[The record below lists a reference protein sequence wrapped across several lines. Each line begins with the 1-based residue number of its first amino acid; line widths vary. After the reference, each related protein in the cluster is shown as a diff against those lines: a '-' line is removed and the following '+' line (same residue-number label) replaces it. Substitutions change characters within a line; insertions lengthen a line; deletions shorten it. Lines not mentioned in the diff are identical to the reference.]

1 MNDDIKEL
9 DARIGIQTD
18 FAKTETDEDNAKAK
32 EEFDNV
38 NHPSHYVSH
47 PSGVETINITREFEF
62 ALGNAWKYLMRF
74 RYKGKPKEDLEK
86 AVWYMN
92 DYMNHRDLY
101 TEFTVKLGNEKT
113 ENLINNAR
121 KVIAAEKI
129 PEVKHAM
136 RAILE
141 QALFGRNVVC
151 DFIKAKVELELQVE
165 HIATSLF
172 RVDEFDADVAFA
184 DTMIAADKLL
194 QRIDEIDKV
203 DRKRAEEFNKEM
215 NKGKDTDKAET
226 WFKHDM
232 PEIDVENCIQVYVD
246 DKTHEVFGVWTDVN
260 LADHIPGHTEIVAI
274 PMGMSDEDAK
284 NYALEIVR
292 RRYEHMDKYSDPET
306 PNNTPNETLAE
317 APAETK
323 PKKRRRRKKTEK

>member
-1 MNDDIKEL
+1 MNDYEEL

-18 FAKTETDEDNAKAK
+18 FAKTETDEANAKAK

-86 AVWYMN
+86 AVWYMT
-92 DYMNHRDLY
+92 DYVYHRDLY
-101 TEFTVKLGNEKT
+101 AEFSVKLGNEKT
-113 ENLINNAR
+113 EYLINNAR

-129 PEVKHAM
+129 PEVGHAM

-151 DFIKAKVELELQVE
+151 DFIEAKVELEDQVE
-165 HIATSLF
+165 KIATSLILG
-172 RVDEFDADVAFA
+172 DEFDVASA
-184 DTMIAADKLL
+184 NTMIAADELL
-194 QRIDEIDKV
+194 QRISEVETGEKL
-203 DRKRAEEFNKEM
+203 RAEAAK
-215 NKGKDTDKAET
+215 KAEET
-226 WFKHDM
+226 ADKEETLVKNDIAD
-232 PEIDVENCIQVYVD
+232 IDADRVVQVWVD
-246 DKTHEVFGVWTDVN
+246 DKTKEVFGFWQPTFN
-260 LADHIPGHTEIVAI
+260 LAEHENGHTENVAV
-274 PMGMSDEDAK
+274 PEDV
-284 NYALEIVR
+284 YALGIEAARDYALKLVDE
-292 RRYEHMDKYSDPET
+292 RYAPYREKVP
-306 PNNTPNETLAE
+306 AE

-323 PKKRRRRKKTEK
+323 PKKRRRRKKTEE

>member
-9 DARIGIQTD
+9 DARIGIPV
-18 FAKTETDEDNAKAK
+18 DNAKAK

-101 TEFTVKLGNEKT
+101 AEFSVKHDLCKT
-113 ENLINNAR
+113 EELINNAR

-151 DFIKAKVELELQVE
+151 DFMKAKFELEDQVE
-165 HIATSLF
+165 KIATSLILG
-172 RVDEFDADVAFA
+172 DEFDVASA
-184 DTMIAADKLL
+184 NTMIAADELL
-194 QRIDEIDKV
+194 QRMDEVDKA
-203 DRKRAEEFNKEM
+203 DRKRAEDAKKAEE
-215 NKGKDTDKAET
+215 TADKAET
-226 WFKHDM
+226 WFKNDI
-232 PEIDVENCIQVYVD
+232 PEIDVEHCVQVYVD

-274 PMGMSDEDAK
+274 PVGMSDEAAK

-292 RRYEHMDKYSDPET
+292 RRYENMDKSYADET
-306 PNNTPNETLAE
+306 PNEV
-317 APAETK
+317 PAETPTEILDEK

>member
-9 DARIGIQTD
+9 DARIGIPVD
-18 FAKTETDEDNAKAK
+18 FAKTAIDEANAKAK

-62 ALGNAWKYLMRF
+62 TLGNAWKYLMRF

-92 DYMNHRDLY
+92 DYMSHRDLY
-101 TEFTVKLGNEKT
+101 AEFTVKLGNEKT
-113 ENLINNAR
+113 ENLSSNAR

-151 DFIKAKVELELQVE
+151 DFIKAKLELEDQVE
-165 HIATSLF
+165 KIATSLIIG
-172 RVDEFDADVAFA
+172 DEFDVASA
-184 DTMIAADKLL
+184 NTMIAADELL
-194 QRIDEIDKV
+194 QRISEVETGEKL
-203 DRKRAEEFNKEM
+203 RAEAAK
-215 NKGKDTDKAET
+215 KAEET
-226 WFKHDM
+226 ADKEETLVKNDIAD
-232 PEIDVENCIQVYVD
+232 IDADRVVQVWVD
-246 DKTHEVFGVWTDVN
+246 DKTKEVFGFWQPTFN
-260 LADHIPGHTEIVAI
+260 LAEHENGHTENVAV
-274 PMGMSDEDAK
+274 PEDV
-284 NYALEIVR
+284 YALGIEAARDYALKLVDE
-292 RRYEHMDKYSDPET
+292 RYAPYREKVP
-306 PNNTPNETLAE
+306 AE

-323 PKKRRRRKKTEK
+323 PKKRRRRKKTEE

>member
-1 MNDDIKEL
+1 MTDYEEL
-9 DARIGIQTD
+9 DAKIGIQTD
-18 FAKTETDEDNAKAK
+18 FAKTETDEANAKAK

-101 TEFTVKLGNEKT
+101 AEFTVKLGNEKT

-151 DFIKAKVELELQVE
+151 DFIKATLELELQVE
-165 HIATSLF
+165 KIATSLILG
-172 RVDEFDADVAFA
+172 DEFDADVAFA

-194 QRIDEIDKV
+194 QRIDKAETGEKL
-203 DRKRAEEFNKEM
+203 RAEEAKKAEE
-215 NKGKDTDKAET
+215 TADKAET
-226 WFKHDM
+226 LVKNDIAD
-232 PEIDVENCIQVYVD
+232 IDADRVVQVWVD
-246 DKTHEVFGVWTDVN
+246 DKTKEVFGFWQQVFR
-260 LADHIPGHTEIVAI
+260 LADHDIGHTENVEI
-274 PMGMSDEDAK
+274 PEDV
-284 NYALEIVR
+284 YALGIEAARDYALKLVDE
-292 RRYEHMDKYSDPET
+292 RYALDRVQVP
-306 PNNTPNETLAE
+306 AE

-323 PKKRRRRKKTEK
+323 PKKRRRRKKTEE

>member
-1 MNDDIKEL
+1 MTDFEEL
-9 DARIGIQTD
+9 DAKIGIQTD
-18 FAKTETDEDNAKAK
+18 FAKTETDEANAKAK

-101 TEFTVKLGNEKT
+101 AEFTVKLGNEKI

-151 DFIKAKVELELQVE
+151 DFIKAKLELELQVE
-165 HIATSLF
+165 KIATSLILGDKF
-172 RVDEFDADVAFA
+172 DVASA
-184 DTMIAADKLL
+184 NTMIAADKLL
-194 QRIDEIDKV
+194 QRID
-203 DRKRAEEFNKEM
+203 
-215 NKGKDTDKAET
+215 KAET
-226 WFKHDM
+226 LVKNDIAI
-232 PEIDVENCIQVYVD
+232 IDADRVVQVWVD
-246 DKTHEVFGVWTDVN
+246 DKTKEVFGFWQPTFN
-260 LADHIPGHTEIVAI
+260 LADHETGHTENVAI
-274 PMGMSDEDAK
+274 PEDV
-284 NYALEIVR
+284 YALGRESSRDYALKLVDEYYA
-292 RRYEHMDKYSDPET
+292 RYREKVP
-306 PNNTPNETLAE
+306 AE
-317 APAETK
+317 APAETPDEK
-323 PKKRRRRKKTEK
+323 HKKRRRRKKTAM

>member
-1 MNDDIKEL
+1 MNDEIKGVQAPMGL
-9 DARIGIQTD
+9 PVDTAQN
-18 FAKTETDEDNAKAK
+18 KK

-92 DYMNHRDLY
+92 DYMSHRDLY
-101 TEFTVKLGNEKT
+101 AEFTVKHNLCKT
-113 ENLINNAR
+113 EELINNAR
-121 KVIAAEKI
+121 KVIAAEKV

-151 DFIKAKVELELQVE
+151 DFMKAKFELEDQVE
-165 HIATSLF
+165 KIATSLILG
-172 RVDEFDADVAFA
+172 DEFDVASA
-184 DTMIAADKLL
+184 NTMIAADELL
-194 QRIDEIDKV
+194 QRMDEVDKA
-203 DRKRAEEFNKEM
+203 DKKRAEDAKKAEE
-215 NKGKDTDKAET
+215 TADKAET
-226 WFKHDM
+226 WFKNDI
-232 PEIDVENCIQVYVD
+232 PEIDVEHCVQVYVD

-274 PMGMSDEDAK
+274 PMGMSDEIAK

-292 RRYEHMDKYSDPET
+292 KRYENMDKSYAAET
-306 PNNTPNETLAE
+306 PNE
-317 APAETK
+317 APAETPAETPDEK
-323 PKKRRRRKKTEK
+323 PKKRRRRKKTAV

>member
-9 DARIGIQTD
+9 DARIGIPVD
-18 FAKTETDEDNAKAK
+18 FAKTAIDEANAKAK

-92 DYMNHRDLY
+92 DYMSHRDLY
-101 TEFTVKLGNEKT
+101 AEFTVKLGNEKT

-129 PEVKHAM
+129 PEVEHAM

-151 DFIKAKVELELQVE
+151 DFIKAKLELEDQVE
-165 HIATSLF
+165 KIATSLILG
-172 RVDEFDADVAFA
+172 DEFDVASA
-184 DTMIAADKLL
+184 NTMIAADELL
-194 QRIDEIDKV
+194 QRISEVETGEKL
-203 DRKRAEEFNKEM
+203 RAEAAK
-215 NKGKDTDKAET
+215 KAEET
-226 WFKHDM
+226 ADKEETLVKNDIAD
-232 PEIDVENCIQVYVD
+232 IDADRVVQVWVD
-246 DKTHEVFGVWTDVN
+246 DETKEVFGFWQPTFN
-260 LADHIPGHTEIVAI
+260 LAEHENGHTENVAV
-274 PMGMSDEDAK
+274 PEDV
-284 NYALEIVR
+284 YALGIEAASDYALKLVD
-292 RRYEHMDKYSDPET
+292 EHYAPYREKVP
-306 PNNTPNETLAE
+306 AE

-323 PKKRRRRKKTEK
+323 PKKRRRRKKTEE

>member
-9 DARIGIQTD
+9 DARIGTPVD
-18 FAKTETDEDNAKAK
+18 FAKMATNEANAKAK

-92 DYMNHRDLY
+92 DYMCHRDLY
-101 TEFTVKLGNEKT
+101 AEFTVKLGNEKT

-165 HIATSLF
+165 KIATSLILG
-172 RVDEFDADVAFA
+172 DEFDVASA
-184 DTMIAADKLL
+184 NTMIAADELL
-194 QRIDEIDKV
+194 QRMDEVDKA
-203 DRKRAEEFNKEM
+203 DRKRAEEFEKEM
-215 NKGKDTDKAET
+215 HKADSDKAET

-232 PEIDVENCIQVYVD
+232 PEIDVEHCIQVYVD

-260 LADHIPGHTEIVAI
+260 LADHVPGHTEIVAI
-274 PMGMSDEDAK
+274 PQGMNDEVAK

-306 PNNTPNETLAE
+306 PNNTSNET
-317 APAETK
+317 PAETPDEK
-323 PKKRRRRKKTEK
+323 PKKRRRRKKTEE

>member
-9 DARIGIQTD
+9 DARIGIPVDT
-18 FAKTETDEDNAKAK
+18 AANKK

-92 DYMNHRDLY
+92 DYVCHRDLY
-101 TEFTVKLGNEKT
+101 AEFSVKHDLCKT
-113 ENLINNAR
+113 EELINNAH

-151 DFIKAKVELELQVE
+151 DFIKAKVELDDQVE
-165 HIATSLF
+165 QIATSLILG
-172 RVDEFDADVAFA
+172 DEFDVASA
-184 DTMIAADKLL
+184 NTMIAANELL
-194 QRIDEIDKV
+194 QRISEVETGEKF
-203 DRKRAEEFNKEM
+203 RAEVAK
-215 NKGKDTDKAET
+215 KAET
-226 WFKHDM
+226 LFNSVL
-232 PEIDVENCIQVYVD
+232 PEVDADHVVQVWVD
-246 DKTHEVFGVWTDVN
+246 DKTKEVFGFWQPVFS
-260 LADHIPGHTEIVAI
+260 LADHNIGHTENVEI
-274 PMGMSDEDAK
+274 PEDV
-284 NYALEIVR
+284 YALGIEAARDYALKLVDE
-292 RRYEHMDKYSDPET
+292 RYALDRVQV
-306 PNNTPNETLAE
+306 
-317 APAETK
+317 PAETPDEK
-323 PKKRRRRKKTEK
+323 PKNRRRRKKTEK

>member
-1 MNDDIKEL
+1 MNDDINALK
-9 DARIGIQTD
+9 ARIGTPVD
-18 FAKTETDEDNAKAK
+18 FAKMATDEANAKAK
-32 EEFDNV
+32 VEFDNV

-92 DYMNHRDLY
+92 DYMHHRDLY
-101 TEFTVKLGNEKT
+101 AEFTVKLGNEKT

-151 DFIKAKVELELQVE
+151 DFIKAKTELELQVE
-165 HIATSLF
+165 KIATSLILG
-172 RVDEFDADVAFA
+172 DEFDVASA
-184 DTMIAADKLL
+184 NTMIAADELL
-194 QRIDEIDKV
+194 QRISEVESGEKLL
-203 DRKRAEEFNKEM
+203 AEEAKKAEENA
-215 NKGKDTDKAET
+215 DKAET
-226 WFKHDM
+226 WFKNDIAD
-232 PEIDVENCIQVYVD
+232 IDADRVVQVWVD
-246 DKTHEVFGVWTDVN
+246 DKTKEVFGFWQPTFK
-260 LADHIPGHTEIVAI
+260 LEDHEIGHTENVAI
-274 PMGMSDEDAK
+274 PVDV
-284 NYALEIVR
+284 YALGQEASRDYALKLVDE
-292 RRYEHMDKYSDPET
+292 RYAHYRT
-306 PNNTPNETLAE
+306 QT
-317 APAETK
+317 PAETPDAK
-323 PKKRRRRKKTEK
+323 PKKRRRRKKTVV

>member
-1 MNDDIKEL
+1 MNDEL
-9 DARIGIQTD
+9 NGVQAPIGSPVD
-18 FAKTETDEDNAKAK
+18 SVENAKV
-32 EEFDNV
+32 EQFDNV

-74 RYKGKPKEDLEK
+74 RYKSKPKEDLEK

-92 DYMNHRDLY
+92 DYMCHRDLY
-101 TEFTVKLGNEKT
+101 ADFSVKLGNEKT

-165 HIATSLF
+165 KIATSLILG
-172 RVDEFDADVAFA
+172 DEFDVASA
-184 DTMIAADKLL
+184 NTMIAADELL
-194 QRIDEIDKV
+194 QRISEVETGEKL
-203 DRKRAEEFNKEM
+203 RAEEAKKAEENA
-215 NKGKDTDKAET
+215 NKAET
-226 WFKHDM
+226 LIRRYI
-232 PEIDVENCIQVYVD
+232 PEVDAEHVVQVWVD
-246 DKTHEVFGVWTDVN
+246 DKTKEVFGFWQPTFS
-260 LADHIPGHTEIVAI
+260 LADHEIGHTESVEI
-274 PMGMSDEDAK
+274 PADVYSLGQESARD
-284 NYALEIVR
+284 YALKLVDE
-292 RRYEHMDKYSDPET
+292 RYAPYRT
-306 PNNTPNETLAE
+306 Q
-317 APAETK
+317 APAETPDEK

>member
-1 MNDDIKEL
+1 MNDDIKGVQAPMGL
-9 DARIGIQTD
+9 PVNTA
-18 FAKTETDEDNAKAK
+18 ANKK

-92 DYMNHRDLY
+92 DYMCHRDLY
-101 TEFTVKLGNEKT
+101 AEFSVKHDLCKT
-113 ENLINNAR
+113 EELINNAR

-151 DFIKAKVELELQVE
+151 DFIKAKVELDDQVE
-165 HIATSLF
+165 QIATSLILG
-172 RVDEFDADVAFA
+172 DEFDVASA
-184 DTMIAADKLL
+184 NTMIAADELL
-194 QRIDEIDKV
+194 QRISEVETGEKF
-203 DRKRAEEFNKEM
+203 RAEAAKKAEENA
-215 NKGKDTDKAET
+215 NKAET
-226 WFKHDM
+226 LFNSDL
-232 PEIDVENCIQVYVD
+232 PEVDTDHVVQVWVD
-246 DKTHEVFGVWTDVN
+246 DKTKEVFGFWQPVFS
-260 LADHIPGHTEIVAI
+260 LADHDIGHTENVEI
-274 PMGMSDEDAK
+274 PEDV
-284 NYALEIVR
+284 YALGIEAARDYALKLVDE
-292 RRYEHMDKYSDPET
+292 RYALDRVQV
-306 PNNTPNETLAE
+306 
-317 APAETK
+317 PAETPDEK
-323 PKKRRRRKKTEK
+323 PKNRRRRKKTEK

>member
-9 DARIGIQTD
+9 DARIGIPVD
-18 FAKTETDEDNAKAK
+18 FAKKAIDEANAKVK

-92 DYMNHRDLY
+92 DYMCHRDLY
-101 TEFTVKLGNEKT
+101 SEFTVKLGNEKT

-151 DFIKAKVELELQVE
+151 DFIKAKLELELQVE
-165 HIATSLF
+165 KIATSLILG
-172 RVDEFDADVAFA
+172 DEFDVASA
-184 DTMIAADKLL
+184 NTMIAADELL
-194 QRIDEIDKV
+194 QRISEVETGEKL
-203 DRKRAEEFNKEM
+203 RAEWSKKADENA
-215 NKGKDTDKAET
+215 DKAET
-226 WFKHDM
+226 WMKNDI
-232 PEIDVENCIQVYVD
+232 PEIDVEHCVQVYVD

-274 PMGMSDEDAK
+274 PMGMSDEAAK
-284 NYALEIVR
+284 NYAIEIVR
-292 RRYEHMDKYSDPET
+292 RRYENMVKSWPDE
-306 PNNTPNETLAE
+306 TPNETSAEALAE
-317 APAETK
+317 VPAETPDEK
-323 PKKRRRRKKTEK
+323 PKKRRRRKKTAV

>member
-1 MNDDIKEL
+1 MTDHEEL

-18 FAKTETDEDNAKAK
+18 FAKKAIDEANAKAK

-38 NHPSHYVSH
+38 YHPSHYVSH

-101 TEFTVKLGNEKT
+101 AEFTIKLGNEKT

-151 DFIKAKVELELQVE
+151 DFIKAKLELELQVE
-165 HIATSLF
+165 KIATNLF

-194 QRIDEIDKV
+194 QRISEVETEEKLCAEAA
-203 DRKRAEEFNKEM
+203 KKAEE
-215 NKGKDTDKAET
+215 TADKAET
-226 WFKHDM
+226 WR
-232 PEIDVENCIQVYVD
+232 NCDLQEVDTERVVQVWVD
-246 DKTHEVFGVWTDVN
+246 DKTKEVFGFWQPAFS
-260 LADHIPGHTEIVAI
+260 LSDHEIGHTETVEI
-274 PMGMSDEDAK
+274 PEDV
-284 NYALEIVR
+284 YALGQESSRDYALKLVDE
-292 RRYEHMDKYSDPET
+292 RYARYREKVP
-306 PNNTPNETLAE
+306 AE
-317 APAETK
+317 APAETPDEK
-323 PKKRRRRKKTEK
+323 PKKRRRRKKTEE

>member
-1 MNDDIKEL
+1 MNDYEKL
-9 DARIGIQTD
+9 DTRIGIPVD
-18 FAKTETDEDNAKAK
+18 VAKTETDEATAKAK

-86 AVWYMN
+86 AVWYMH
-92 DYMNHRDLY
+92 DYACHRDLY
-101 TEFTVKLGNEKT
+101 AEFSVKLGNEKT
-113 ENLINNAR
+113 EYLINNAR

-151 DFIKAKVELELQVE
+151 DFIKAKVELDDQIEQ
-165 HIATSLF
+165 IATSLILG
-172 RVDEFDADVAFA
+172 DEFDVASA
-184 DTMIAADKLL
+184 NTMIAADELL
-194 QRIDEIDKV
+194 QRIDEVDKA
-203 DRKRAEEFNKEM
+203 DRKRAEEFNKKIEA
-215 NKGKDTDKAET
+215 DKAET
-226 WFKHDM
+226 WFKNDI
-232 PEIDVENCIQVYVD
+232 PEIDVEHCVQVYVD

-274 PMGMSDEDAK
+274 PVGMSDEAAK

-292 RRYEHMDKYSDPET
+292 RRYENMDKSYAADAQS
-306 PNNTPNETLAE
+306 E
-317 APAETK
+317 APAETPAETPDEK
-323 PKKRRRRKKTEK
+323 PKKRRRRKKTAV

>member
-9 DARIGIQTD
+9 DARIGIPVD
-18 FAKTETDEDNAKAK
+18 FAKTAIDEANAKAK

-92 DYMNHRDLY
+92 DYMSHRDLY
-101 TEFTVKLGNEKT
+101 AEFTVKLGNEKT

-151 DFIKAKVELELQVE
+151 DFIKAKLELEDQVE
-165 HIATSLF
+165 KIATRLILG
-172 RVDEFDADVAFA
+172 DEFDVASA
-184 DTMIAADKLL
+184 NTMIAADELL
-194 QRIDEIDKV
+194 QRISEVETGEKL
-203 DRKRAEEFNKEM
+203 RAEAAK
-215 NKGKDTDKAET
+215 KAEET
-226 WFKHDM
+226 ADKEETLVKNDIAD
-232 PEIDVENCIQVYVD
+232 IDADRIVQVWVD
-246 DKTHEVFGVWTDVN
+246 DITKEVFGFWQPAFRLSDRG
-260 LADHIPGHTEIVAI
+260 IGHTENVAV
-274 PMGMSDEDAK
+274 PEDV
-284 NYALEIVR
+284 YALGIEAARDYALKLVDE
-292 RRYEHMDKYSDPET
+292 RYAPYREKVP
-306 PNNTPNETLAE
+306 AE

-323 PKKRRRRKKTEK
+323 PKKRRRRKKTEE

>member
-9 DARIGIQTD
+9 DARIGISVNT
-18 FAKTETDEDNAKAK
+18 AANKK

-101 TEFTVKLGNEKT
+101 AKFSVKLGIETT

-151 DFIKAKVELELQVE
+151 DFIKATLELELQVE
-165 HIATSLF
+165 KIATSLILG
-172 RVDEFDADVAFA
+172 DEFDVASA
-184 DTMIAADKLL
+184 NTMIAADELL
-194 QRIDEIDKV
+194 QRIDEVETGEKL
-203 DRKRAEEFNKEM
+203 RAEAAKKAEETAN
-215 NKGKDTDKAET
+215 KAET
-226 WFKHDM
+226 LFNSDL
-232 PEIDVENCIQVYVD
+232 PEVDADHVVQVWVD
-246 DKTHEVFGVWTDVN
+246 DKTKEVFGFWQQVFR
-260 LADHIPGHTEIVAI
+260 LADHDIGHTENVEI
-274 PMGMSDEDAK
+274 PEDV
-284 NYALEIVR
+284 YALGIEAARDYALKLVDE
-292 RRYEHMDKYSDPET
+292 RYARYREKVP
-306 PNNTPNETLAE
+306 AE
-317 APAETK
+317 APAETPDEK

>member
-1 MNDDIKEL
+1 MNDYEQL
-9 DARIGIQTD
+9 DARIGIPVD
-18 FAKTETDEDNAKAK
+18 VAKMAAVEVNSKTK

-62 ALGNAWKYLMRF
+62 TLGNAWKYLMRF

-101 TEFTVKLGNEKT
+101 AKFSVKLGIETT

-151 DFIKAKVELELQVE
+151 DFTKATLELELQVE
-165 HIATSLF
+165 KIATSLILG
-172 RVDEFDADVAFA
+172 DEFDVASA
-184 DTMIAADKLL
+184 NTMIAADELL
-194 QRIDEIDKV
+194 QKIDEVETGEKL
-203 DRKRAEEFNKEM
+203 RAEAAK
-215 NKGKDTDKAET
+215 KAEET
-226 WFKHDM
+226 ANEEETLFSDL
-232 PEIDVENCIQVYVD
+232 PEVDADHVVQVYVD
-246 DKTHEVFGVWTDVN
+246 DKTKEVFGFWQPVFS
-260 LADHIPGHTEIVAI
+260 LADHDIGHTENVEI
-274 PMGMSDEDAK
+274 PEDV
-284 NYALEIVR
+284 YALGIEAARDYALKLVDE
-292 RRYEHMDKYSDPET
+292 RYALDRVQV
-306 PNNTPNETLAE
+306 
-317 APAETK
+317 PAETPDEK
-323 PKKRRRRKKTEK
+323 SKNRRRRKKTEK

>member
-9 DARIGIQTD
+9 DARIGILVDT
-18 FAKTETDEDNAKAK
+18 AKNKK

-92 DYMNHRDLY
+92 DYMCHRDLY
-101 TEFTVKLGNEKT
+101 ADFSVKHDLCKT
-113 ENLINNAR
+113 EELINNAR
-121 KVIAAEKI
+121 KVIAAEKV

-165 HIATSLF
+165 KIATSLILG
-172 RVDEFDADVAFA
+172 DEFDVKSAN
-184 DTMIAADKLL
+184 TMIAADELL
-194 QRIDEIDKV
+194 QRMDEVDKA
-203 DRKRAEEFNKEM
+203 DRKRAEEAKKAEENA
-215 NKGKDTDKAET
+215 DKAET
-226 WFKHDM
+226 WMKNDIAD
-232 PEIDVENCIQVYVD
+232 IDADRVVQVWVD
-246 DKTHEVFGVWTDVN
+246 DKTKEVFGFWQPTFN
-260 LADHIPGHTEIVAI
+260 LADHEIGHTENVAI
-274 PMGMSDEDAK
+274 PEDV
-284 NYALEIVR
+284 YALGQESSRDYALKLVDE
-292 RRYEHMDKYSDPET
+292 RYAPYRAKT
-306 PNNTPNETLAE
+306 PAE
-317 APAETK
+317 APAETSEEQPK
-323 PKKRRRRKKTEK
+323 KKRRRRKKTEK

>member
-9 DARIGIQTD
+9 DARIGIPVD
-18 FAKTETDEDNAKAK
+18 FAKKATDEANAKAK

-74 RYKGKPKEDLEK
+74 RYKGKPKEDIEK

-92 DYMNHRDLY
+92 DYMCHRDLY
-101 TEFTVKLGNEKT
+101 AEFSVKHDLMKT
-113 ENLINNAR
+113 EDLINNAR

-151 DFIKAKVELELQVE
+151 DFIKAKVELEDQVE
-165 HIATSLF
+165 KIAASLILG
-172 RVDEFDADVAFA
+172 DEFDVASA
-184 DTMIAADKLL
+184 NTMIAADELL
-194 QRIDEIDKV
+194 QRMDEVDKANT
-203 DRKRAEEFNKEM
+203 KCAEKFNKELE
-215 NKGKDTDKAET
+215 TVAEAL
-226 WFKHDM
+226 FKHNI
-232 PEIDVENCIQVYVD
+232 PEIDVEHCVQVYVD

-260 LADHIPGHTEIVAI
+260 IADHIPGHTEIVAI
-274 PMGMSDEDAK
+274 PMGMSDEAAK

-292 RRYEHMDKYSDPET
+292 RRYENMDKSYAAE
-306 PNNTPNETLAE
+306 TPNETPNE
-317 APAETK
+317 VPDKIPVEISDEK

>member
-9 DARIGIQTD
+9 NARIGTPVD
-18 FAKTETDEDNAKAK
+18 FAKTATDEANAKAK
-32 EEFDNV
+32 VEFDNV

-92 DYMNHRDLY
+92 DYMSHRDLY
-101 TEFTVKLGNEKT
+101 AEFTVKLGNEKT

-151 DFIKAKVELELQVE
+151 DFIKAKLELEDQVE
-165 HIATSLF
+165 KIATSLILG
-172 RVDEFDADVAFA
+172 DEFDVASA
-184 DTMIAADKLL
+184 NTMIAADELL
-194 QRIDEIDKV
+194 QRMDEVDKA
-203 DRKRAEEFNKEM
+203 DRKRAEEFEKKMHEDDENA
-215 NKGKDTDKAET
+215 DKAET
-226 WFKHDM
+226 WFKNEM
-232 PEIDVENCIQVYVD
+232 PEVDAEHVVQVWVD
-246 DKTHEVFGVWTDVN
+246 DKTKEVFGFWQPTFK
-260 LADHIPGHTEIVAI
+260 LEDHEIGHTENVAI
-274 PMGMSDEDAK
+274 PEDI
-284 NYALEIVR
+284 YALGQESSRDYALKLVDE
-292 RRYEHMDKYSDPET
+292 RYAHYRT
-306 PNNTPNETLAE
+306 QT
-317 APAETK
+317 PAETPDVK
-323 PKKRRRRKKTEK
+323 PKKRRRRKKTVV

>member
-1 MNDDIKEL
+1 MTDHEEL

-18 FAKTETDEDNAKAK
+18 FAKKAIDEANAKAK

-151 DFIKAKVELELQVE
+151 DFIKATLELELQVE
-165 HIATSLF
+165 KIATSLILG
-172 RVDEFDADVAFA
+172 DEFDVASA
-184 DTMIAADKLL
+184 KTMIAADKLL
-194 QRIDEIDKV
+194 QRIDKAETVEKL
-203 DRKRAEEFNKEM
+203 RAEAVKKAEE
-215 NKGKDTDKAET
+215 TADKAET
-226 WFKHDM
+226 WC
-232 PEIDVENCIQVYVD
+232 NCDLQEVDTDRVVQVWVD
-246 DKTHEVFGVWTDVN
+246 DKTKEVFGFWQPAFS
-260 LADHIPGHTEIVAI
+260 LSDHEIGHTETVEI
-274 PMGMSDEDAK
+274 PKDI
-284 NYALEIVR
+284 YALGIEAARDYALKLVDE
-292 RRYEHMDKYSDPET
+292 RYARYREKVPAEATAET
-306 PNNTPNETLAE
+306 PDE
-317 APAETK
+317 K
-323 PKKRRRRKKTEK
+323 HKKRRRRKKTAM

>member
-9 DARIGIQTD
+9 DARIGIPVD
-18 FAKTETDEDNAKAK
+18 FAKKAIDEANAKAK

-101 TEFTVKLGNEKT
+101 AEFSVKHDLCKT
-113 ENLINNAR
+113 EELINNAR

-151 DFIKAKVELELQVE
+151 DFMKAKFELEDQVE
-165 HIATSLF
+165 KIATSLILG
-172 RVDEFDADVAFA
+172 DEFDVASA
-184 DTMIAADKLL
+184 NTMIAADELL
-194 QRIDEIDKV
+194 QRIDEVDRA
-203 DRKRAEEFNKEM
+203 DRKRAEEAKKAEE
-215 NKGKDTDKAET
+215 TADKAET
-226 WFKHDM
+226 WVKNDIAD
-232 PEIDVENCIQVYVD
+232 IDADRVVQVWVD
-246 DKTHEVFGVWTDVN
+246 DKTKEVFGFWQPTFN
-260 LADHIPGHTEIVAI
+260 LADHEIGHTENVAI
-274 PMGMSDEDAK
+274 PEDV
-284 NYALEIVR
+284 YALGQESSRDYALKLVDE
-292 RRYEHMDKYSDPET
+292 RYAPYREKVT
-306 PNNTPNETLAE
+306 AE
-317 APAETK
+317 APVETPDEK
-323 PKKRRRRKKTEK
+323 PKKRRRRKKTAV

>member
-1 MNDDIKEL
+1 MNDYEEL
-9 DARIGIQTD
+9 DARIGIPVD
-18 FAKTETDEDNAKAK
+18 VAKTETDEATAKAK

-86 AVWYMN
+86 AVWYMH
-92 DYMNHRDLY
+92 DYACHRDLY
-101 TEFTVKLGNEKT
+101 AEFSVKLGNEKT
-113 ENLINNAR
+113 EYLINNAR

-141 QALFGRNVVC
+141 QALFGRNAVC

-165 HIATSLF
+165 KIATSLILG
-172 RVDEFDADVAFA
+172 DEFDVASA
-184 DTMIAADKLL
+184 NTMIAADELL
-194 QRIDEIDKV
+194 QRIDKIDKV

-323 PKKRRRRKKTEK
+323 SKKRHRRKKTEE

>member
-1 MNDDIKEL
+1 MTDHKEL

-18 FAKTETDEDNAKAK
+18 FAKKAIDEANVKAK

-101 TEFTVKLGNEKT
+101 AEFTVKLGNEKT

-151 DFIKAKVELELQVE
+151 DFIKAKLELELQVE
-165 HIATSLF
+165 KIATSLILG
-172 RVDEFDADVAFA
+172 DEFDVASA
-184 DTMIAADKLL
+184 NTMIDADKLL
-194 QRIDEIDKV
+194 QIIDKV
-203 DRKRAEEFNKEM
+203 ETGEKLRAEAAKKAEE
-215 NKGKDTDKAET
+215 TADKAET
-226 WFKHDM
+226 WVKL
-232 PEIDVENCIQVYVD
+232 VD
-246 DKTHEVFGVWTDVN
+246 EC
-260 LADHIPGHTEIVAI
+260 
-274 PMGMSDEDAK
+274 
-284 NYALEIVR
+284 YA
-292 RRYEHMDKYSDPET
+292 RYRKKVPAEATAET
-306 PNNTPNETLAE
+306 PDE
-317 APAETK
+317 K
-323 PKKRRRRKKTEK
+323 HKKRRRRKKTEE

>member
-1 MNDDIKEL
+1 MNDYEKL
-9 DARIGIQTD
+9 DARIGIPVD
-18 FAKTETDEDNAKAK
+18 VAKTETDEATAKAK

-86 AVWYMN
+86 AVWYMH
-92 DYMNHRDLY
+92 DYACHRDLY
-101 TEFTVKLGNEKT
+101 AEFSVKLGNEKT
-113 ENLINNAR
+113 EYLINNAR

-151 DFIKAKVELELQVE
+151 DFIKAKVELDDQIEQ
-165 HIATSLF
+165 IATSLILG
-172 RVDEFDADVAFA
+172 DEFDVASA
-184 DTMIAADKLL
+184 NTMIAADELL
-194 QRIDEIDKV
+194 QRMDKV
-203 DRKRAEEFNKEM
+203 DKDNKKCAEKFNKELE
-215 NKGKDTDKAET
+215 TAAEIL
-226 WFKHDM
+226 FNHDL
-232 PEIDVENCIQVYVD
+232 PEIDVEHCIQVYVD

-260 LADHIPGHTEIVAI
+260 LADHVPGHTEIVAI
-274 PMGMSDEDAK
+274 PMGMSDEAAK

-292 RRYEHMDKYSDPET
+292 RRYENMDKSWSDET
-306 PNNTPNETLAE
+306 PNE
-317 APAETK
+317 APAETSAETPDEK

>member
-9 DARIGIQTD
+9 DARIGISVNT
-18 FAKTETDEDNAKAK
+18 AANKK

-101 TEFTVKLGNEKT
+101 AKFSVKLGIETT

-151 DFIKAKVELELQVE
+151 DFIKATLELELQVE
-165 HIATSLF
+165 KIATSLILG
-172 RVDEFDADVAFA
+172 DEFDVASA
-184 DTMIAADKLL
+184 NTMIAADELL
-194 QRIDEIDKV
+194 QRISEVETGEKL
-203 DRKRAEEFNKEM
+203 RAEAAKKAEETAN
-215 NKGKDTDKAET
+215 KAET
-226 WFKHDM
+226 LFNSDL
-232 PEIDVENCIQVYVD
+232 PEVDADHVVQVWVD
-246 DKTHEVFGVWTDVN
+246 DKTKEVFGFWQQVFR
-260 LADHIPGHTEIVAI
+260 LADHDIGHTENVEI
-274 PMGMSDEDAK
+274 PEDV
-284 NYALEIVR
+284 YALGIEAARDYALKLVDE
-292 RRYEHMDKYSDPET
+292 RYARYREKVP
-306 PNNTPNETLAE
+306 AE
-317 APAETK
+317 APAETPDEK

>member
-9 DARIGIQTD
+9 DARIGIPVD
-18 FAKTETDEDNAKAK
+18 FAKTAIDEANAKAK

-92 DYMNHRDLY
+92 DYMSHRDLY
-101 TEFTVKLGNEKT
+101 AEFTVKLGNEKT

-151 DFIKAKVELELQVE
+151 DFIKAKLELEDQVE
-165 HIATSLF
+165 KIATSLF

-184 DTMIAADKLL
+184 NTMIAADELL
-194 QRIDEIDKV
+194 QRISEVETGEKL
-203 DRKRAEEFNKEM
+203 RAEAAK
-215 NKGKDTDKAET
+215 KAEET
-226 WFKHDM
+226 ADKEETLVKNDIAD
-232 PEIDVENCIQVYVD
+232 IDADRVVQVWVD
-246 DKTHEVFGVWTDVN
+246 DKTKEVFGFWQPTFN
-260 LADHIPGHTEIVAI
+260 LAEHENGHTENVAV
-274 PMGMSDEDAK
+274 PEDV
-284 NYALEIVR
+284 YALGIEAARDYALKLVDE
-292 RRYEHMDKYSDPET
+292 RYAPYREKVP
-306 PNNTPNETLAE
+306 AE

-323 PKKRRRRKKTEK
+323 PKKRRRRKKTEE

>member
-9 DARIGIQTD
+9 DARIGIPVD
-18 FAKTETDEDNAKAK
+18 FAKTAIDEANAKAK

-62 ALGNAWKYLMRF
+62 ALGNAWKYLIRSRF
-74 RYKGKPKEDLEK
+74 KGKPKEDLEK

-92 DYMNHRDLY
+92 DYMSHRDLY
-101 TEFTVKLGNEKT
+101 AEFTVKLGNEKT

-151 DFIKAKVELELQVE
+151 DFIKAKLELEDQVE
-165 HIATSLF
+165 KIATSLILG
-172 RVDEFDADVAFA
+172 DEFDVASA
-184 DTMIAADKLL
+184 NTMIAADELL
-194 QRIDEIDKV
+194 QRISEVETGEKL
-203 DRKRAEEFNKEM
+203 RAETAK
-215 NKGKDTDKAET
+215 KAEET
-226 WFKHDM
+226 ADKEETLVKNDIAD
-232 PEIDVENCIQVYVD
+232 IDADRVVQVWVD
-246 DKTHEVFGVWTDVN
+246 DITKEVFGFWQPAFRLSDRG
-260 LADHIPGHTEIVAI
+260 IGHTENVAV
-274 PMGMSDEDAK
+274 PEDV
-284 NYALEIVR
+284 YALGIEAARDYALKLVDE
-292 RRYEHMDKYSDPET
+292 RYAPYREKVP
-306 PNNTPNETLAE
+306 AE

-323 PKKRRRRKKTEK
+323 PKKRRRRKKTEE

>member
-1 MNDDIKEL
+1 MTDHEEL

-18 FAKTETDEDNAKAK
+18 FAKKAIDEANAKAK

-101 TEFTVKLGNEKT
+101 AEFTVKLDNEKT

-151 DFIKAKVELELQVE
+151 DFIKAKLELELQVE
-165 HIATSLF
+165 KIATSLILC
-172 RVDEFDADVAFA
+172 DEFDVASA
-184 DTMIAADKLL
+184 NTMIAADKLL
-194 QRIDEIDKV
+194 QRIDKAETVEKL
-203 DRKRAEEFNKEM
+203 RAEAVKKAEE
-215 NKGKDTDKAET
+215 TADKAET
-226 WFKHDM
+226 WFKNDI
-232 PEIDVENCIQVYVD
+232 PEEIDVEHCVQVYVD

-260 LADHIPGHTEIVAI
+260 LADHVPGHTEIVAI
-274 PMGMSDEDAK
+274 PVGMSDEAAK

-292 RRYEHMDKYSDPET
+292 RRYENMDKSYADET
-306 PNNTPNETLAE
+306 PNEV
-317 APAETK
+317 PAETPTEILDEK

>member
-1 MNDDIKEL
+1 MTDHEEL
-9 DARIGIQTD
+9 DAKIGIPV
-18 FAKTETDEDNAKAK
+18 DNAKAK

-92 DYMNHRDLY
+92 DYMCHRDLY
-101 TEFTVKLGNEKT
+101 AEFSVKLGNEKT

-151 DFIKAKVELELQVE
+151 DFIKANLELELQVE
-165 HIATSLF
+165 KIATSLILG
-172 RVDEFDADVAFA
+172 DEFDVASA
-184 DTMIAADKLL
+184 NTMIAADKLL
-194 QRIDEIDKV
+194 QRIDEIGKA
-203 DRKRAEEFNKEM
+203 DRKRAEEFEKEM
-215 NKGKDTDKAET
+215 HKVDSDKAET
-226 WFKHDM
+226 WFKNDI
-232 PEIDVENCIQVYVD
+232 PEEIDVEHCVQVYVD

-260 LADHIPGHTEIVAI
+260 LADHVPGHTEIVAI
-274 PMGMSDEDAK
+274 PVGMSDEAAK

-292 RRYEHMDKYSDPET
+292 RRYENMDKSYADET
-306 PNNTPNETLAE
+306 PNEVLAE
-317 APAETK
+317 TPTEILDEK

>member
-1 MNDDIKEL
+1 MTDCEEL
-9 DARIGIQTD
+9 DAKIGIQTD
-18 FAKTETDEDNAKAK
+18 FAKTETDEANAKAK

-47 PSGVETINITREFEF
+47 PSGIETINITREFEF

-101 TEFTVKLGNEKT
+101 AKFTVKHDLCKT
-113 ENLINNAR
+113 EELINNAR

-151 DFIKAKVELELQVE
+151 DFIKANLELELHVKT
-165 HIATSLF
+165 IATSLILG
-172 RVDEFDADVAFA
+172 DEFSVASA
-184 DTMIAADKLL
+184 NTMIAADELI
-194 QRIDEIDKV
+194 QRISEVETGEKL
-203 DRKRAEEFNKEM
+203 RAEEAKKVEENA
-215 NKGKDTDKAET
+215 DKAET
-226 WFKHDM
+226 CVKNDIA
-232 PEIDVENCIQVYVD
+232 EIDADRVVQVWVD
-246 DKTHEVFGVWTDVN
+246 DKTKEVFGFWQPAFN
-260 LADHIPGHTEIVAI
+260 LAEHENGHTENVAI
-274 PMGMSDEDAK
+274 PEDV
-284 NYALEIVR
+284 YALGIEAARYYALKLVDERYAPYRTQVR
-292 RRYEHMDKYSDPET
+292 DET
-306 PNNTPNETLAE
+306 PTEI
-317 APAETK
+317 PAEQPK
-323 PKKRRRRKKTEK
+323 KKRRRRKKTEK

>member
-9 DARIGIQTD
+9 DARIGIPVD
-18 FAKTETDEDNAKAK
+18 FAKKAIDEADAKAK

-92 DYMNHRDLY
+92 DYMTHRDLY
-101 TEFTVKLGNEKT
+101 AEFTVKLGNEKT

-151 DFIKAKVELELQVE
+151 DFMKAKFELEDQVE
-165 HIATSLF
+165 KIATSLILG
-172 RVDEFDADVAFA
+172 DEFDVASA
-184 DTMIAADKLL
+184 NTMIAADELL
-194 QRIDEIDKV
+194 QRISEVETGEKL
-203 DRKRAEEFNKEM
+203 RAEAAKKAEE
-215 NKGKDTDKAET
+215 TADKAET
-226 WFKHDM
+226 WVKNDIAD
-232 PEIDVENCIQVYVD
+232 IDADRVVQVWVD
-246 DKTHEVFGVWTDVN
+246 DKTKEVFGFWQPTFN
-260 LADHIPGHTEIVAI
+260 LADHENGHTENVAV
-274 PMGMSDEDAK
+274 PEDV
-284 NYALEIVR
+284 YALGQESSRDYALKLVDE
-292 RRYEHMDKYSDPET
+292 RYARYREKVP
-306 PNNTPNETLAE
+306 AE
-317 APAETK
+317 APAETPDEK
-323 PKKRRRRKKTEK
+323 PKKRRRRKKTAV

>member
-9 DARIGIQTD
+9 DARIGIPVD
-18 FAKTETDEDNAKAK
+18 FAKKAIDEANAKAK

-92 DYMNHRDLY
+92 DYMSHRDLY
-101 TEFTVKLGNEKT
+101 AEFTVKLGNEKT

-151 DFIKAKVELELQVE
+151 DFIKAKLELEDQVE
-165 HIATSLF
+165 KIATSLILG
-172 RVDEFDADVAFA
+172 DEFDVASA
-184 DTMIAADKLL
+184 NTMIAADELL
-194 QRIDEIDKV
+194 QRISEVETGEKL
-203 DRKRAEEFNKEM
+203 RAEEAKKAEENA
-215 NKGKDTDKAET
+215 DKAET
-226 WFKHDM
+226 WMKNDI
-232 PEIDVENCIQVYVD
+232 PEIDVEHCVQVYVD

-274 PMGMSDEDAK
+274 PMGMSTEAAK

-292 RRYEHMDKYSDPET
+292 RRYENMDKYSDPET
-306 PNNTPNETLAE
+306 PNE
-317 APAETK
+317 APAETPAETPDEK
-323 PKKRRRRKKTEK
+323 PKKRRRRKKTAM

>member
-9 DARIGIQTD
+9 DARIGIPVD
-18 FAKTETDEDNAKAK
+18 FAKTAIDEANAKAK

-38 NHPSHYVSH
+38 NRPSHYVSH

-92 DYMNHRDLY
+92 DYMSHRDLY
-101 TEFTVKLGNEKT
+101 AEFTVKLGNEKT

-151 DFIKAKVELELQVE
+151 DFIKAKLELEDQVE
-165 HIATSLF
+165 KIATSQF
-172 RVDEFDADVAFA
+172 RVDEFDVATA
-184 DTMIAADKLL
+184 NTMIAADELL
-194 QRIDEIDKV
+194 QRISEVETREKLHAEAA
-203 DRKRAEEFNKEM
+203 KKAEETADKE
-215 NKGKDTDKAET
+215 ET
-226 WFKHDM
+226 LVKNDIAD
-232 PEIDVENCIQVYVD
+232 IDADRIVQVWVD
-246 DKTHEVFGVWTDVN
+246 DITKEVSGFWQPAFGLSDRG
-260 LADHIPGHTEIVAI
+260 IGHTESVEI
-274 PMGMSDEDAK
+274 PKDI
-284 NYALEIVR
+284 YALGIEAARDYALKSVDE
-292 RRYEHMDKYSDPET
+292 RYAPYREKVP
-306 PNNTPNETLAE
+306 AE

-323 PKKRRRRKKTEK
+323 PKKRRRRKKTEE

>member
-1 MNDDIKEL
+1 MTDHEEL

-18 FAKTETDEDNAKAK
+18 FAKKAIDEANAKAK

-92 DYMNHRDLY
+92 DYMNHRDFY
-101 TEFTVKLGNEKT
+101 AEFTVKLGNEKT

-151 DFIKAKVELELQVE
+151 DFIKAKLELELQVE
-165 HIATSLF
+165 KIATSLILG
-172 RVDEFDADVAFA
+172 DEFDVASA
-184 DTMIAADKLL
+184 NTMIAADKLL
-194 QRIDEIDKV
+194 QRID
-203 DRKRAEEFNKEM
+203 
-215 NKGKDTDKAET
+215 KAET
-226 WFKHDM
+226 GEKLRAETAKKAEETADK
-232 PEIDVENCIQVYVD
+232 EETLVKNDIAYIDADRVVQVWVD
-246 DKTHEVFGVWTDVN
+246 DKTKEVFGFWQPTFN
-260 LADHIPGHTEIVAI
+260 LAEHENGHTENVAI
-274 PMGMSDEDAK
+274 PEDV
-284 NYALEIVR
+284 YALGQESSRDYALKLVVECYA
-292 RRYEHMDKYSDPET
+292 RYREKVPAEATAET
-306 PNNTPNETLAE
+306 PDE
-317 APAETK
+317 K
-323 PKKRRRRKKTEK
+323 HKKRRRRKKTEE